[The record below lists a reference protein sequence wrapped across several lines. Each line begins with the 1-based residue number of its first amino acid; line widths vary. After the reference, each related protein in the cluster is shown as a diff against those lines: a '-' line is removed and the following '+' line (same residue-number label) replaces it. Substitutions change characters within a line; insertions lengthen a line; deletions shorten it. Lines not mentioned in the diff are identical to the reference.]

1 MGPVRLALLLLAA
14 AAAVLLGGGEAV
26 YIPYNTSAGVVN
38 GKLNVHVVPHTHDDV
53 GWLKTVDQ
61 YYVGSNNSI
70 QGACVQ
76 NVLDSLVPALLKDE
90 NRKFIYV
97 EQAFFQR
104 WWRQQSDM
112 IKDTVKGL
120 VSSGRLEFING
131 GMCMHDEATVHY
143 IDMIDQTTLGHRFIK
158 EEFGQI
164 PRIGWQIDPFGHSA
178 VQAYLLG
185 AEVGFDALYFFRIDY
200 QDRDTRNGTKELEV
214 VWRGSKTFG
223 SSADIFAGIF
233 PKNYEPPPGEFYFEV
248 DDTSPVV
255 QDDPLLFDYN
265 VEQRVNDFVAAALAQ
280 ANVTRTNHIMF
291 TMGTDFKYQYAESW
305 FRQMDKLIHYVNKDG
320 RVNALYSTPSIYTD
334 AKFSTNEPW
343 PLKTNDF
350 FPYADNPNAYW
361 TGYFTSRPALK
372 RYVRMMSGYYL
383 AARQLEFFIGKS
395 KSGSTTD
402 SLGDALALAQH
413 HDAVTGTEK
422 QHVANDYAKR
432 LSIGYKKAEE
442 LVSTSLGCLSESGSN
457 SRCSSP
463 TTKFGQCPLL
473 NITYCPPSEMNLSQ
487 GKSLVVLVYNSL
499 GWKRE
504 DVLRIPVMSD
514 SIVVHDSEGKEIES
528 QLLPI
533 ANVSLNLRDRHVKVY
548 LGTSPA
554 ASPKFWVAFPASV
567 PPLGFSTYFISS
579 GKRSASI
586 SSTSTLNSQGNESRN
601 LQVGQGRLKL
611 HYDAAGSLSQY
622 SDSKTQVEANFEQKY
637 KYYIGQD
644 GSGDD
649 PQASGAYIFRPKD
662 VVPIKTD
669 GQVPPTILRGP
680 ILDEVHQQINPWIY
694 QITRVYKGKD
704 YVETEFIVG
713 PIPVDDE
720 NGKELSTEIITSM
733 ATNKTFYTDSS
744 GRDFIKRVRDYR
756 SEWKIEVNQPV
767 AGNYYPINLGI
778 YVEDGSKELSI
789 LVDRSVGGSSIK
801 DGQIELMLHRRLLN
815 DDGRGVAEALEEK
828 VCLDDQCEG
837 LVIEGKYY
845 LKIDPQGDGA
855 RWRRTFGQELYSPLL
870 LAFTEQDGGNWANS
884 HVSSFSAMDPT
895 YSLPENVALLT
906 LEELEDG
913 SVLLRLAHLY
923 EAGEHKDLSA
933 PASVDLKRVFPDN
946 KIGKIIETSL
956 SANQERAAMEK
967 KRLKWKVAGPPQK
980 ENVVKFMID
989 GDFMPVRGK
998 TVRYTIKENYPG
1010 KFVPE
1015 LTFTQVEK
1023 LRALFRP
1030 IISLPVP
1037 EAPPLHYVDNSH
1049 PAPSAAFLPPSASS
1063 SYPTQSAAYVHH
1075 PSAYVLTPAAHL
1087 APNEP
1092 YACPDSQP
1100 PARTA
1105 QFAAPAYYVTTTGH
1119 LYQASYQAY
1128 GPSPATY
1135 HYAQAPPLQLVYLQA
1150 QHPVRKHV
1158 TDPACSS
1165 DPNYY
1170 ANGNDPYR
1178 YDAVK
1183 SHYQETTSGRAAAPH
1198 EVAATNLQLVMHYG
1212 YAPGSEGAT
1221 RETTQSSAEGAASAI
1236 YSHVGAPATTQAA
1249 PLVYAVAAAPHEVAG
1264 TNLQLVMHYGYA
1276 SGSEGAT
1283 GETTQSSAEGAA
1295 LAIYSQA
1302 GAPVTT
1308 QAVPSVYAVAAA
1320 PANL

>member
-1 MGPVRLALLLLAA
+1 M
-14 AAAVLLGGGEAV
+14 
-26 YIPYNTSAGVVN
+26 
-38 GKLNVHVVPHTHDDV
+38 
-53 GWLKTVDQ
+53 
-61 YYVGSNNSI
+61 
-70 QGACVQ
+70 
-76 NVLDSLVPALLKDE
+76 
-90 NRKFIYV
+90 
-97 EQAFFQR
+97 
-104 WWRQQSDM
+104 
-112 IKDTVKGL
+112 
-120 VSSGRLEFING
+120 
-131 GMCMHDEATVHY
+131 HY

-200 QDRDTRNGTKELEV
+200 QDRDTRKGTKELEV

-233 PKNYEPPPGEFYFEV
+233 PKNYEPPPGDFYFEV
-248 DDTSPVV
+248 DATSPVV

-280 ANVTRTNHIMF
+280 ANVTRTNHVMF

-334 AKFSTNEPW
+334 AKFSANEPW

-383 AARQLEFFIGKS
+383 AARQLEFFIGRS

-442 LVSTSLGCLSESGSN
+442 LVSTSLACLSESGSN

-473 NITYCPPSEMNLSQ
+473 NITYCPPSELNFSQ

-514 SIVVHDSEGKEIES
+514 SIVVHDSEGREIES

-533 ANVSLNLRDRHVKVY
+533 ANASSDLRDRHVKAY

-554 ASPKFWVAFPASV
+554 AKPKFWVAFPASV
-567 PPLGFSTYFISS
+567 APLGFSTYFISS

-586 SSTSTLNSQGNESRN
+586 SSTSTLNSQGSKSTN
-601 LQVGQGRLKL
+601 LQVGQGYLKL
-611 HYDAAGSLSQY
+611 QYDAAGALSHY
-622 SDSKTQVEANFEQKY
+622 SDSKTRVEANFEQKY
-637 KYYIGQD
+637 KYYVGQD
-644 GSGDD
+644 GYGND

-669 GQVPPTILRGP
+669 GQVPPMILRGP
-680 ILDEVHQQINPWIY
+680 ILDEVHQQINSWIY

-744 GRDFIKRVRDYR
+744 GRDFIKRIRDYR

-778 YVEDGSKELSI
+778 YVEDGNKELSI

-815 DDGRGVAEALEEK
+815 DDGRGVAEALDEK

-870 LAFTEQDGGNWANS
+870 LAFAEQDGGNWANS

-933 PASVDLKRVFPDN
+933 LASVDLKRVFPD
-946 KIGKIIETSL
+946 KKVGKIIETSL

-967 KRLKWKVAGPPQK
+967 KRLKWKVAGPPPK
-980 ENVVKFMID
+980 ENVAR
-989 GDFMPVRGK
+989 GGPVDPSKLVVELAPMEIR
-998 TVRYTIKENYPG
+998 T
-1010 KFVPE
+1010 FVIS
-1015 LTFTQVEK
+1015 FTHR
-1023 LRALFRP
+1023 LATRP
-1030 IISLPVP
+1030 I
-1037 EAPPLHYVDNSH
+1037 
-1049 PAPSAAFLPPSASS
+1049 
-1063 SYPTQSAAYVHH
+1063 
-1075 PSAYVLTPAAHL
+1075 
-1087 APNEP
+1087 
-1092 YACPDSQP
+1092 
-1100 PARTA
+1100 
-1105 QFAAPAYYVTTTGH
+1105 
-1119 LYQASYQAY
+1119 
-1128 GPSPATY
+1128 
-1135 HYAQAPPLQLVYLQA
+1135 
-1150 QHPVRKHV
+1150 
-1158 TDPACSS
+1158 
-1165 DPNYY
+1165 
-1170 ANGNDPYR
+1170 
-1178 YDAVK
+1178 
-1183 SHYQETTSGRAAAPH
+1183 
-1198 EVAATNLQLVMHYG
+1198 
-1212 YAPGSEGAT
+1212 
-1221 RETTQSSAEGAASAI
+1221 
-1236 YSHVGAPATTQAA
+1236 
-1249 PLVYAVAAAPHEVAG
+1249 
-1264 TNLQLVMHYGYA
+1264 
-1276 SGSEGAT
+1276 
-1283 GETTQSSAEGAA
+1283 
-1295 LAIYSQA
+1295 
-1302 GAPVTT
+1302 
-1308 QAVPSVYAVAAA
+1308 
-1320 PANL
+1320 

>member
-1 MGPVRLALLLLAA
+1 MGPVRVALLLV
-14 AAAVLLGGGEAV
+14 AAVLLGPGGGSEGV
-26 YIPYNTSAGVVN
+26 YIPYNTSAGVVK

-104 WWRQQSDM
+104 WWRQQNDI

-120 VSSGRLEFING
+120 ISSGRLEFING

-185 AEVGFDALYFFRIDY
+185 AEVGFDAFYFFRIDY
-200 QDRDTRNGTKELEV
+200 QDRDTRKGTKELEV

-233 PKNYEPPPGEFYFEV
+233 PKNYEPPPGGFYFEV
-248 DDTSPVV
+248 DAESPVV

-280 ANVTRTNHIMF
+280 ANITRTNHIMF

-334 AKFSTNEPW
+334 AKFAADEPW
-343 PLKTNDF
+343 PLKINDF

-372 RYVRMMSGYYL
+372 QYVRMMSGYYL
-383 AARQLEFFIGKS
+383 AARQLEFFNGRS
-395 KSGSTTD
+395 NSGVTTD

-442 LVSTSLGCLSESGSN
+442 LVSTSLACLSESGSK
-457 SRCSSP
+457 SHCSSL
-463 TTKFGQCPLL
+463 TTSFGQCPLL
-473 NITYCPPSEMNLSQ
+473 NITYCPPSEMNFSQ

-504 DVLRIPVMSD
+504 DILRIPVMSD
-514 SIVVHDSEGKEIES
+514 SIVVHDSEGREIES

-533 ANVSLNLRDRHVKVY
+533 ANASLYIRDKNVKAY
-548 LGTSPA
+548 LGTVPA
-554 ASPKFWVAFPASV
+554 AKPKFWIAFPVSV
-567 PPLGFSTYFISS
+567 PPLGFNTYFVSS
-579 GKRSASI
+579 GNTSAIVSSI
-586 SSTSTLNSQGNESRN
+586 STLHSHGSENSN

-611 HYDAAGSLSQY
+611 QYDAAGELSLY
-622 SDSKTQVEANFEQKY
+622 SDSKTRVEANFEQKY
-637 KYYIGQD
+637 KYYVGQD
-644 GSGDD
+644 GNGSD
-649 PQASGAYIFRPKD
+649 PQASGAYIFRPNGT
-662 VVPIKTD
+662 VPINTD
-669 GQVPPTILRGP
+669 DQVPPTILRGP
-680 ILDEVHQQINPWIY
+680 ILDEVHRQINSWIY

-713 PIPVDDE
+713 PIPVDDG

-756 SEWKIEVNQPV
+756 LEWKIEVNQPI
-767 AGNYYPINLGI
+767 AGNYYPVNLGI
-778 YVEDGSKELSI
+778 YVEDGSKELSV

-801 DGQIELMLHRRLLN
+801 DGQIELMLHRRLLH
-815 DDGRGVAEALEEK
+815 DDGRGVAEALNET
-828 VCLDDQCEG
+828 VCFNNQCEG

-845 LKIDPQGDGA
+845 LKIDPQGEGA

-870 LAFTEQDGGNWANS
+870 LAFSEQDGGNWVNS
-884 HVSSFSAMDPT
+884 HVPLFSAMDPT

-906 LEELEDG
+906 LQELEDG

-923 EAGEHKDLSA
+923 EAGEHKLLSS
-933 PASVDLKRVFPDN
+933 PASVELKRVFPDK
-946 KIGKIIETSL
+946 KIGKVIETSL

-967 KRLKWKVAGPPQK
+967 KRLKWKVQGPPPK
-980 ENVVKFMID
+980 ENVVR
-989 GDFMPVRGK
+989 GGPVDPSK
-998 TVRYTIKENYPG
+998 LIV
-1010 KFVPE
+1010 E
-1015 LTFTQVEK
+1015 LAPMEIRTFIISFDHLFTQ
-1023 LRALFRP
+1023 
-1030 IISLPVP
+1030 
-1037 EAPPLHYVDNSH
+1037 
-1049 PAPSAAFLPPSASS
+1049 
-1063 SYPTQSAAYVHH
+1063 
-1075 PSAYVLTPAAHL
+1075 HL
-1087 APNEP
+1087 
-1092 YACPDSQP
+1092 
-1100 PARTA
+1100 
-1105 QFAAPAYYVTTTGH
+1105 
-1119 LYQASYQAY
+1119 
-1128 GPSPATY
+1128 
-1135 HYAQAPPLQLVYLQA
+1135 
-1150 QHPVRKHV
+1150 
-1158 TDPACSS
+1158 
-1165 DPNYY
+1165 
-1170 ANGNDPYR
+1170 
-1178 YDAVK
+1178 
-1183 SHYQETTSGRAAAPH
+1183 
-1198 EVAATNLQLVMHYG
+1198 M
-1212 YAPGSEGAT
+1212 
-1221 RETTQSSAEGAASAI
+1221 
-1236 YSHVGAPATTQAA
+1236 
-1249 PLVYAVAAAPHEVAG
+1249 
-1264 TNLQLVMHYGYA
+1264 
-1276 SGSEGAT
+1276 
-1283 GETTQSSAEGAA
+1283 
-1295 LAIYSQA
+1295 
-1302 GAPVTT
+1302 
-1308 QAVPSVYAVAAA
+1308 
-1320 PANL
+1320 